1 MDKTLKQALEA
12 LKHAVYLLR
21 KYADAEE
28 MGGSRFD
35 LTDCREMKPVFAA
48 IEAIEQHKPV
58 VRMLTDAEIRSV
70 RKDLPMFDYVA
81 TSRELLDLA
90 AEVWGL
96 TIGEHG

>member
-58 VRMLTDAEIRSV
+58 VRMLTDEEAIDCECDKFDNTVKFIQRKFAE
-70 RKDLPMFDYVA
+70 KN
-81 TSRELLDLA
+81 
-90 AEVWGL
+90 GL